1 MFISIIIPTYNVSS
15 YISRCIDS
23 CLNQTFREFEIIII
37 DDNSTDNTYDIIK
50 EYQQNHSNILIS
62 RNNENK
68 GVHLTRTLG
77 IQKAIGEY
85 VFLLDGDDFIPEHS
99 LKCLYEMYSKTGA
112 DIIDGEYK
120 FVDEENI
127 EIDNNNNYS
136 FNSILDSE
144 EYLLILLKN
153 KALYQTFKLIKKDLF
168 INVKIN
174 QKLSIGEDAVSI
186 VQILKEAKRI
196 AKVDCIV
203 YFYFRRSD
211 SVTMNPNK
219 KNLIDSYLSNEIV
232 INELLSKNG
241 RFADQIKN
249 IRLNNI
255 ANYIFYFHI
264 AGAYRSDFRIELI
277 RNLIFLLR
285 GTAKFSLKTRI
296 AICVSLFSPYYANI
310 FLRKKYSINL

>member
-23 CLNQTFREFEIIII
+23 CLNQEFREFEIIII

-50 EYQQNHSNILIS
+50 EYQQKHSNILIS
-62 RNNENK
+62 RNTENK

-85 VFLLDGDDFIPEHS
+85 IFLLDGDDFIPAHS
-99 LKCLYEMYSKTGA
+99 LKCLYEAHSKTGA
-112 DIIDGEYK
+112 DIIDGDYK

-127 EIDNNNNYS
+127 EFDNKNNYS
-136 FNSILDSE
+136 FNSTLDSE
-144 EYLLILLKN
+144 EYLLVLLKK
-153 KALYQTFKLIKKDLF
+153 KALYQTFKLIKKELF
-168 INVKIN
+168 LNVNIN

-203 YFYFRRSD
+203 YFYFRRSN

-219 KNLIDSYLSNEIV
+219 ENLIDSYLSNEII
-232 INELLSKNG
+232 INELQSKNG
-241 RFADQIKN
+241 RFAEQIKN

-264 AGAYRSDFRIELI
+264 TGAYRSDFRFELL
-277 RNLIFLLR
+277 RNLIFLFK
-285 GTAKFSLKTRI
+285 GTVQFSLKTKI
-296 AICVSLFSPYYANI
+296 AICISLVSPHYANI
-310 FLRKKYSINL
+310 FLMKKYSVNL

>member
-232 INELLSKNG
+232 INELQSKNG

-277 RNLIFLLR
+277 RNLIFLLK
-285 GTAKFSLKTRI
+285 GKAQFSLKTRI